1 MRDTLL
7 RRRRKVTARRP
18 APVASRARRSRPV
31 VTVVAALAL
40 LAGCSTGEPTT
51 PPGSTT
57 TTAPATASPTT
68 TAPATST
75 PAAATV
81 DVPVYYVIDTR
92 TGFRLARE
100 VRTLAAADAVRAAV
114 EAMIAGPADPDYATT
129 WNPATAVL
137 GVQQTAGTLLV
148 DLSADAR
155 TANVGSAGA
164 ALMIQQL
171 VYTVTGAAEQPTA
184 PVMLTIAGSPAGEL
198 WGAVVWDTP
207 VVRADPIDVL
217 LLVQIDRPTEG
228 ATTTSPVTVSGDAA
242 VFEATVLWKVLD
254 ATGATVRSGFTMT
267 SEGQTFAPYS
277 FTVALD
283 PGTYTVVVTEDDPSG
298 GEGGT
303 PMSDSR
309 TLTVT

>member
-1 MRDTLL
+1 MRRMLL
-7 RRRRKVTARRP
+7 HRRRAATARRP
-18 APVASRARRSRPV
+18 VPVAARARRSRPI
-31 VTVVAALAL
+31 VTVIAALAL
-40 LAGCSTGEPTT
+40 LAGCTTGEPAAPSASATATT
-51 PPGSTT
+51 PG
-57 TTAPATASPTT
+57 APTSS
-68 TAPATST
+68 ATST
-75 PAAATV
+75 PTSTSTGATV

-100 VRTLAAADAVRAAV
+100 IRTLSAADAVRAAV

-129 WNPATAVL
+129 WNPATTVL

-148 DLSADAR
+148 DLSSDAR

-171 VYTVTGAAEQPTA
+171 VYTVTAAAEQPTA

-198 WGAVVWDTP
+198 WGAVVWDSP

-228 ATTTSPVTVSGDAA
+228 ATSTSPVTVSGDAA
-242 VFEATVLWKVLD
+242 VFEATVVWKVLD
-254 ATGATVRSGFTMT
+254 TTGATVRSGFTMT

>member
-7 RRRRKVTARRP
+7 HRRREVTDRRP
-18 APVASRARRSRPV
+18 VPVASRARRSRPV

-40 LAGCSTGEPTT
+40 LAGCTTGEPTT
-51 PPGSTT
+51 PPTSSSTTT
-57 TTAPATASPTT
+57 TTAPAT

-100 VRTLAAADAVRAAV
+100 IRTLPAADAVRAAV
-114 EAMIAGPADPDYATT
+114 EAMIAGPTDPDYATT
-129 WNPATAVL
+129 WNPATTVL
-137 GVQQTAGTLLV
+137 GVQQTAGVLLV

-171 VYTVTGAAEQPTA
+171 VYTVTEAAEQPMA

-198 WGAVVWDTP
+198 WGAVVWDSP

-228 ATTTSPVTVSGDAA
+228 ATSTSPVTVSGDAA
-242 VFEATVLWKVLD
+242 VFEATVVWKVLD
-254 ATGATVRSGFTMT
+254 AAGATVRSGFTMT

-277 FTVALD
+277 FSVTLD

-309 TLTVT
+309 TVTVT